1 MSENS
6 IEIVIHK
13 KTKETYWAK
22 RIDNYGGRLVEEYLY
37 IEDEVKDDN
46 YASLEELLRE
56 QACVY
61 STICKTVKIEY
72 PVVPPREILEKHLVH
87 TIDLLKDCRKAIK
100 IFAKERN
107 TIRGLLKEYYRVNN
121 LELLRYNKGGD
132 K

>member
-1 MSENS
+1 MSENNL
-6 IEIVIHK
+6 EIVLHK
-13 KTKETYWAK
+13 NAKETYWAK
-22 RIDNYGGRLVEEYLY
+22 RVDNHKGRLVEEYLY

-56 QACVY
+56 QACTY
-61 STICKTVKIEY
+61 PISKTVKIEY
-72 PVVPPREILEKHLVH
+72 PVVPPKEILEECLVH
-87 TIDLLKDCRKAIK
+87 TIDLLKSYKKAIK
-100 IFAKERN
+100 AFARERN